1 MISIVRES
9 MAKYFVSKLMVVMIE
24 LIIFIPIEVL
34 ANKLAS
40 SSFPPSLLPIPLP
53 NSSNLFFF
61 FFAKTNPS
69 NLDNSQRSQFHNP
82 ILQILIELHC
92 AHLEKKKNPTIE
104 EQVEYMECTFQK
116 FAHYMKINVSPNQ
129 PRFVEWCVRFCTTK
143 YLSKDLSACLMG
155 CHSAFYNKHWD
166 VNCHIYTSC
175 KTPRQFSIW

>member
-1 MISIVRES
+1 
-9 MAKYFVSKLMVVMIE
+9 MVVMME
-24 LIIFIPIEVL
+24 LNIFILVEVQ
-34 ANKLAS
+34 ANNLAS

-53 NSSNLFFF
+53 N
-61 FFAKTNPS
+61 PS

-82 ILQILIELHC
+82 LLQILLELHC
-92 AHLEKKKNPTIE
+92 AHLKKKNPTIE

-155 CHSAFYNKHWD
+155 CHSAFYNKHRD

>member
-1 MISIVRES
+1 
-9 MAKYFVSKLMVVMIE
+9 MAKYFVGKLTLVMME
-24 LIIFIPIEVL
+24 LIILILVEVQ
-34 ANKLAS
+34 ANNLAS

-53 NSSNLFFF
+53 N
-61 FFAKTNPS
+61 PS

-82 ILQILIELHC
+82 LLQILLELNC
-92 AHLEKKKNPTIE
+92 AHLKKKKNPTIE

-155 CHSAFYNKHWD
+155 CHSAFYNKH
-166 VNCHIYTSC
+166 
-175 KTPRQFSIW
+175 